1 MRLIA
6 SNEKP
11 NLPETIVCPTHGEYG
26 VRYLDCVLGKSV
38 RYDAC
43 PECSKIESERYDA
56 LAREREERE
65 RLERLEKA
73 KRASGLGLRHIRC
86 ELSNYTVSSAGQAK
100 ALASATEYVDAVANG
115 SASCLIMCGKVGTG
129 KTHLAAAM
137 VNRLVERRIKCRIVK
152 LADLV
157 RDIKST
163 WAKGSENS
171 EGEVIAFYSALP
183 VLFIDEVGVQF
194 GSDTEKMLISE
205 IIDNRYQELRPT
217 VLISNLDAQGVKQCI
232 GDRSFDRLRED
243 GGKVIAFDWESYRG
257 AA

>member
-11 NLPETIVCPTHGEYG
+11 SLPETIVCPTHGEYS
-26 VRYLDCVLGKSV
+26 VRYSDCVLGKSI
-38 RYDAC
+38 RYEAC
-43 PECSKIESERYDA
+43 PECSKIEAGRYSV

-73 KRASGLGLRHIRC
+73 KRASGLGTRHIRC
-86 ELSNYTVSSAGQAK
+86 ELTNYTVSSAGQAK
-100 ALASATEYVDAVANG
+100 ALASATEYVDAIANG

-157 RDIKST
+157 REIKST
-163 WAKGSENS
+163 WAKGSERS
-171 EGEVIAFYSALP
+171 EGDVIAFYSALP

-194 GSDTEKMLISE
+194 GSDTEKLLISE

-243 GGKVIAFDWESYRG
+243 GGKVIAFDWDSYRG